1 MPMVLWLSIGAGR
14 HFTKTNDALLMNSLL
29 INCVSASC
37 IISCGGPTY
46 ISIQH
51 LLCRCTQRGRK
62 TIKRYRGTCLLT
74 FLLILLVDTCLLP
87 KGKQAEQNGTIYLSI
102 LQRRAPPSRCW
113 ANAEREQ
120 TCSR

>member
-1 MPMVLWLSIGAGR
+1 MSLERDLKPKDDEELTMEF
-14 HFTKTNDALLMNSLL
+14 FTRLDKS
-29 INCVSASC
+29 
-37 IISCGGPTY
+37 
-46 ISIQH
+46 
-51 LLCRCTQRGRK
+51 CRCTQRGRK

-87 KGKQAEQNGTIYLSI
+87 KGKQAEQNGTVYLSI